1 MYKIDLEN
9 NSSLPIPPLPPSP
22 IFSLCNSPAAPVP
35 KVGLLQPQVLER
47 TGYLQPLLSGYQWH
61 PQTPPPGEAPPPLA
75 LPPVLQLQP
84 PVTALTVTFHPLVNE
99 PVQQRPAVVTEG
111 GAGIRVD
118 FKLVFAPGILGG
130 KQKKKIITSHQ
141 ILAGN
146 LCSLRSACQLASEV
160 PLMDFSQQPPTDV
173 DLFQQPPKSSV
184 IALSLCCYNNGKA
197 RHWLV

>member
-1 MYKIDLEN
+1 MTWKITHLSLSPLFLHPP
-9 NSSLPIPPLPPSP
+9 SSLRVTPQLLPCLRQGFCSP
-22 IFSLCNSPAAPVP
+22 
-35 KVGLLQPQVLER
+35 KW

-75 LPPVLQLQP
+75 LPPLLQLQP

-184 IALSLCCYNNGKA
+184 ITLSLCCYNNGKA